1 MTTRDTFQVRQLVT
15 GEGAALR
22 RLRRAALAN
31 APLAFSSSPEDEAH
45 LTDADFEAR
54 LAPPHPDAVFGVV
67 VGEHLVGTASFIA
80 EKKLKTRHKGSMR
93 GVYVELQ
100 WRGMGA
106 ARALVRKVIDHAV
119 AHGLVLNADV
129 IVGNEAAIRLYREL
143 GFVVYGVEP
152 KALLWDGVFYDEL
165 MMVYRPNP

>member
-1 MTTRDTFQVRQLVT
+1 
-15 GEGAALR
+15 
-22 RLRRAALAN
+22 
-31 APLAFSSSPEDEAH
+31 
-45 LTDADFEAR
+45 
-54 LAPPHPDAVFGVV
+54 
-67 VGEHLVGTASFIA
+67 
-80 EKKLKTRHKGSMR
+80 MR
-93 GVYVELQ
+93 GVYVEPQ

-129 IVGNEAAIRLYREL
+129 IVGNGAAIRLYREL

-165 MMVYRPNP
+165 MMVYQPNP